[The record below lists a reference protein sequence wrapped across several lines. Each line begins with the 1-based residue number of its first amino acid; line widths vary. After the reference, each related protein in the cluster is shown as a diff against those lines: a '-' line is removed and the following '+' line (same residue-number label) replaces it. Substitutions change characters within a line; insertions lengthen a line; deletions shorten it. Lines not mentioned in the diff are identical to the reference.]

1 MDPGEELVALEVIKK
16 VKHQYAHNLD
26 AKQLD
31 ELVALFTEDAVC
43 EFGRAYGQW
52 TGRDEIRPA
61 GEGVAKNPGQEGR
74 FQRVGDLRGLTAWWA
89 RTETV
94 PSRGEVRQNRPAIGA
109 TAGIEQQE
117 T

>member
-1 MDPGEELVALEVIKK
+1 VSSA
-16 VKHQYAHNLD
+16 
-26 AKQLD
+26 
-31 ELVALFTEDAVC
+31 
-43 EFGRAYGQW
+43 GRTASGPAA
-52 TGRDEIRPA
+52 TRSGPA